1 MCRIVIP
8 LSVSTVFIQI
18 ISMGVYQAKA
28 NAEVREK
35 LIAEGKLGDGIDD
48 YENWRGMQQ
57 DADDYAACKANDYAT
72 DWRG

>member
-35 LIAEGKLGDGIDD
+35 LRAEGDTSDGVDD
-48 YENWRGMQQ
+48 YENWRGRQK
-57 DADDYAACKANDYAT
+57 DADEYYFCKANDCLS
-72 DWRG
+72 DWRS